1 MNKMLFVMMILSLI
15 VVLPAFGPNC
25 PGGLCPPPTKPPPI
39 ETQPPEKTNPPPVE
53 TQPPPVETNPPPVE
67 TNPPVETQPPHT
79 IPTERSKPNPE
90 AQVTPQSPGGSK
102 SDGKVITLPKSGY
115 GPDEQQ
121 NKDVLGYILIVAV
134 LGLAVI
140 ILGGM
145 IRKKP
150 ND

>member
-1 MNKMLFVMMILSLI
+1 MNKMLFVVMILSLV
-15 VVLPAFGPNC
+15 VVLPAFGPKC

-39 ETQPPEKTNPPPVE
+39 ETQPPEKTEPPEVTEPPEETSPPPI
-53 TQPPPVETNPPPVE
+53 E

-79 IPTERSKPNPE
+79 IPTERSRPNPE
-90 AQVTPQSPGGSK
+90 VVVTPQPPGGSK

-134 LGLAVI
+134 LGLTVI